1 MSRPSPAPLPTS
13 LVVKNGSKIRETRSV
28 GMPRDLDNHGVFVV
42 ACPDEDPAASV
53 QGIDGVIN
61 QICPHL
67 IQLRPIR
74 LNSWQALVI
83 LADDLDSWAQL
94 VPKHQKR
101 FFDAFVH
108 IDLLLWS
115 SVHVRVLFDG
125 PTCCAITARFG
136 TSLGP

>member
-1 MSRPSPAPLPTS
+1 
-13 LVVKNGSKIRETRSV
+13 
-28 GMPRDLDNHGVFVV
+28 MPRDLDNHGVFVV

-83 LADDLDSWAQL
+83 LADDLDSGPQL
-94 VPKHQKR
+94 VTKDQER
-101 FFDAFVH
+101 LFDAFVH
-108 IDLLLWS
+108 SDLLLWS

-125 PTCCAITARFG
+125 RDELCDATQGVVDLIDETRCQERRRDPVQTRAKG
-136 TSLGP
+136 L